1 MSESDD
7 RQGVVLIA
15 GPTASGKSALA
26 TDLAKASDGVVIN
39 ADSMQVYRDLAIL
52 TARPTVEDMGAV
64 PHRLYGTLPG
74 DQVCSAGRW
83 RELALAEAGRALASG
98 KLPILV
104 GGTGLYLRAFEKGL
118 SAVPEIP
125 AAVRAETRDLLA
137 EIGAVALHA
146 RLAEADPV
154 MAERL
159 APGDGQ
165 RVARAW
171 EVVTAT
177 GASLAEWQAR
187 EGEAAPYRCI
197 KVCLLPERE
206 ALYAACDR
214 RLEAMIDQGALEEV
228 RTLLARSLD
237 PGLPV
242 MKALG
247 VPELAAHLRGE
258 RSLPDALAQAQQAT
272 RRYAK
277 RQMTWLRHQ
286 FLGNDPTV
294 ITLNA
299 QYSESLKPKLF
310 AKIRQMLLTGTG

>member
-7 RQGVVLIA
+7 RQSVVLIA

-26 TDLAKASDGVVIN
+26 MDLAKASDGVVIN

-52 TARPTVEDMGAV
+52 TARPTAADMDAV
-64 PHRLYGTLPG
+64 PHRLYGTFSG

-83 RELALAEAGRALASG
+83 RALALEEAAHGLAAG

-137 EIGAVALHA
+137 EIGAPALHA
-146 RLAEADPV
+146 RLAELDPE
-154 MAERL
+154 MARRL
-159 APGDGQ
+159 SPGDRQ

-171 EVVTAT
+171 EVFMAT
-177 GASLAEWQAR
+177 GASLAVWQAQ

-197 KVCLLPERE
+197 KICLLPERE
-206 ALYAACDR
+206 TLYAACDR
-214 RLEAMIDQGALEEV
+214 RLDAMIAQGALEEV
-228 RTLLARSLD
+228 QNLLAKGLD

-258 RSLPDALAQAQQAT
+258 STLPEALALAQQAT

-277 RQMTWLRHQ
+277 RQTTWLRHQ

-294 ITLNA
+294 ITINA
-299 QYSESLKPKLF
+299 QYSESLQPNLF
-310 AKIRQMLLTGTG
+310 AKIRQMLLTTAD

>member
-26 TDLAKASDGVVIN
+26 MGLAKALDGVVIN
-39 ADSMQVYRDLAIL
+39 ADSMQVYSDLAVL
-52 TARPTVEDMGAV
+52 TARPSTKDMDAV
-64 PHRLYGTLPG
+64 PHRLYGTIAG
-74 DQVCSAGRW
+74 GEVCSAGRW
-83 RELALAEAGRALASG
+83 RELALAEAGRAIASG

-125 AAVRAETRDLLA
+125 AAVRAEARDLLA
-137 EIGAVALHA
+137 EIGAAALHG

-154 MAERL
+154 MAARL

-177 GASLAEWQAR
+177 GASLAEWQAQ

-197 KVCLLPERE
+197 KVCLLPERA

-214 RLEAMIDQGALEEV
+214 RLEAMVDHGALEEV
-228 RTLLARSLD
+228 RALLAGNLD

-258 RSLPDALAQAQQAT
+258 STLADALAQAQQAT

-277 RQMTWLRHQ
+277 RQVTWLRHQ

-299 QYSESLKPKLF
+299 QYSESLQPELF
-310 AKIRQMLLTGTG
+310 AKIRQMLLTGPG